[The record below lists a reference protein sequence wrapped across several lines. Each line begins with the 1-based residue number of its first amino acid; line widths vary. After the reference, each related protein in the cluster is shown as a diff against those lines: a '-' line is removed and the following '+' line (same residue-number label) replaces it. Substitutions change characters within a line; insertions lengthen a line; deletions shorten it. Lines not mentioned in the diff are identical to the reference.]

1 MPYKVALEYDDFGPR
16 NSMLSTL
23 EEIKDHYP
31 NFKVTLFTVPWEIRF
46 GQLTQGVLGT
56 PITDVGCQAWVDAVL
71 HHQDWMEIALHGLT
85 HKLGDPRQGIPGEM
99 ECSYEEAKKI
109 LMVAEKMFENQN
121 LKLAKVFK
129 APQWLISEEAKR
141 AVMDRGYK
149 LCEDHYYN
157 WNLKDDFPKEA
168 AERGDIITGHGH
180 VHDEMGNGMAE
191 TLHKVLAIPT
201 DTQFYTLSE
210 IL

>member
-23 EEIKDHYP
+23 EEIKEHYP

-46 GQLTQGVLGT
+46 GELTQGVLGT
-56 PITDVGCQAWVDAVL
+56 PITDQGCKAWVDAIKENA
-71 HHQDWMEIALHGLT
+71 DWCEYALHGMT

-99 ECSYEEAKKI
+99 EIPYDSATKLLI
-109 LMVAEKMFENQN
+109 VAEKMFENRGIP
-121 LKLAKVFK
+121 LAKVFK
-129 APQWLISEEAKR
+129 APQWLISEEAKQ
-141 AVMDRGYK
+141 AVLDRGYK

-157 WNLKDDFPKEA
+157 WNLADEFPLEA
-168 AERGDIITGHGH
+168 AERGDLIIGHGH
-180 VHDEMGNGMAE
+180 VQDEMGNGMAE
-191 TLHKVLAIPT
+191 TLHKILKLPV
-201 DTQFYTLSE
+201 DTQFYKLSE